1 MSSGHDGD
9 DRRRCRRRPLDVPN
23 AGGPFAFR
31 KKQNK
36 QPNHTENQNGI
47 ESLEIDYLKRTKNQN
62 KKINLQPIQRVG
74 DDRCGIISAGK
85 EEQKEEE
92 EEEEEEGGGGGGGD
106 DDDGGGGRE

>member
-1 MSSGHDGD
+1 MATTATIDDDVVD
-9 DRRRCRRRPLDVPN
+9 DRWTSRTPAVRSHSE
-23 AGGPFAFR
+23 

-36 QPNHTENQNGI
+36 QPHHTESQNGI